1 MIKNSSIMRI
11 LVIILALVCFVMVL
25 PAGAIEEEH
34 NEGEDI
40 IEEFD
45 NVGTGYI
52 ILTPPYWVCSS
63 TFGLFS
69 GTITV
74 YSLDPSVPSFAD
86 NIYESHSGTFTTSG
100 YNQVRFTGWVRAYY
114 TQYDALY
121 RTDNYYE
128 YYVDF
133 LSTF

>member
-1 MIKNSSIMRI
+1 MFKNSSIMRI
-11 LVIILALVCFVMVL
+11 FVLILALACFVMIL
-25 PAGAIEEEH
+25 PAGAVEEEH
-34 NEGEDI
+34 NEEEEI
-40 IEEFD
+40 VEEFD

-52 ILTPPYWVCSS
+52 TLTPPYWVCSS

-74 YSLDPSVPSFAD
+74 YNSAPGGSSYVENVF
-86 NIYESHSGTFTTSG
+86 ESHSGTFTTSG